1 MKNKYWFLYPWIV
14 LLVIGGMLALAAL
27 IDGNIWL
34 FRDFFKLDSY
44 VAWDIIRAII
54 VAICDVVIAAFIIK
68 NASAIAADDDYYND
82 DDDLE

>member
-14 LLVIGGMLALAAL
+14 LLVIGGILALAAV

-54 VAICDVVIAAFIIK
+54 VAICDIVIAAFIIK
-68 NASAIAADDDYYND
+68 NAAAIAADDD
-82 DDDLE
+82 LE